1 MTTDQETIK
10 VVNAAYQVLYA
21 DTDGMG
27 VVYNGTYFRIFEFG
41 RGAYLTAQGMSYK
54 EIEGRGLST
63 PVTEAYAHYYLPFKY
78 DDRVVV
84 ETGVSQI
91 KRASFRF
98 DYRLS
103 LEGRPEQLYIGG
115 YTVHALVNSEGKIV
129 RLPDWLKEV
138 LR

>member
-1 MTTDQETIK
+1 MTTDQETVRTIK
-10 VVNAAYQVLYA
+10 SVYQVLYA

-41 RGAYLTAQGMSYK
+41 RGAYLTARGISYK
-54 EIEGRGLST
+54 EIENRGFST

-78 DDRVVV
+78 DDLIMV

-91 KRASFRF
+91 KKASFRF
-98 DYRLS
+98 DYRLMPHQ
-103 LEGRPEQLYIGG
+103 RPDQVYIGG
-115 YTVHALVNSEGKIV
+115 YTVHALLNGAGKIV
-129 RLPDWLKEV
+129 RLPDWLKAV